1 MLHPRNPDTTENSET
16 KAAMSERIHTYTHG
30 FDGHSGR
37 HYRVHVHGHERRDGT
52 WSGWLVFEPDDGGE
66 PIVTGRE
73 TTQPNRVDLD
83 YWAGGLEIAYFEGA
97 LQRALH
103 AIAQYDPYE
112 KLPSGVHK
120 GTAGTRERPRP
131 HAVLNPFAVY
141 MQGHELLRQE
151 LRALSPDHLRGIV
164 RAFYLAEDRTDIG
177 EMEQEELAALI
188 VAAVEAR
195 MGE

>member
-1 MLHPRNPDTTENSET
+1 
-16 KAAMSERIHTYTHG
+16 MSERIHTYSYG
-30 FDGHSGR
+30 FDGPSGR
-37 HYRVHVHGHERRDGT
+37 HYRVHVHGHERRDET
-52 WSGWLVFEPDDGGE
+52 WAGWLVFEPDDGGE

-73 TTQPNRVDLD
+73 TTQPNRTDLE

-112 KLPSGVHK
+112 QLSDAGK
-120 GTAGTRERPRP
+120 GGTGGTRERPQP

-151 LRALSPDHLRGIV
+151 LRALSPDHLRRIA
-164 RAFYLAEDRTDIG
+164 RAYRLAGDGEDLDEMDGEALAARILAEVKSRLG
-177 EMEQEELAALI
+177 E
-188 VAAVEAR
+188 
-195 MGE
+195 